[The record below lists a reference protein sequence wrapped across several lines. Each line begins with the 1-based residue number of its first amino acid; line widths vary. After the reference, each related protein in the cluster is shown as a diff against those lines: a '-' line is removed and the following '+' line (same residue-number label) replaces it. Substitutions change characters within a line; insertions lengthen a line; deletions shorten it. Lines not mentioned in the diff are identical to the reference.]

1 VPASR
6 QQEDHVVTNGER
18 GPAPEQLVSL
28 WINAVR
34 RMDLATLQ
42 LFERRT
48 WPTWTA
54 ESLEPVKQ
62 AIDAR
67 RKELGG

>member
-1 VPASR
+1 
-6 QQEDHVVTNGER
+6 
-18 GPAPEQLVSL
+18 
-28 WINAVR
+28 
-34 RMDLATLQ
+34 MDLATLQ

-48 WPTWTA
+48 WTAWTTD
-54 ESLEPVKQ
+54 SLVPVKQ